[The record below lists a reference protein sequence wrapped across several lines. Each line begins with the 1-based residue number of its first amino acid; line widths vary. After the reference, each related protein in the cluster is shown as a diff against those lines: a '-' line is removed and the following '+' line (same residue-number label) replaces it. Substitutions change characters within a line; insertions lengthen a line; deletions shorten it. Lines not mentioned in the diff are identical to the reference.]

1 MTSHVDYDNIETF
14 NKVLDAVK
22 HLGYSDTSYGNDTC
36 PSISRDFDNG
46 NWQQVWIDYADPEM
60 REDPEWP
67 MFNVV
72 MFDENHDELAT
83 DSFDDV
89 EELIVRLKG

>member
-22 HLGYSDTSYGNDTC
+22 YLGYSDTSYGNDTC
-36 PSISRDFDNG
+36 PSISREFVCG
-46 NWQQVWIDYADPEM
+46 NWQQVWIDYANPEM

-72 MFDENHDELAT
+72 VFDENHNEVAT

-89 EELIVRLKG
+89 EELIARLKG

>member
-22 HLGYSDTSYGNDTC
+22 DIGYSDTSYGNDTC

-46 NWQQVWIDYADPEM
+46 NWQQVWIDYANPEM
-60 REDPEWP
+60 REDAEWP

-72 MFDENHDELAT
+72 MFDENHNELAT
-83 DSFDDV
+83 DSFDNV
-89 EELIVRLKG
+89 EELILRLKG

>member
-46 NWQQVWIDYADPEM
+46 NWQQVWIDCANPEM